1 MPVVAMKFELDDNPL
16 GTNRITA
23 YSAAGVVVSD
33 TCYSNALIVTPDTVI
48 PDWPPRVLADI
59 ALQHMQQLL
68 QLQPEII
75 LLGTGSNLCF
85 PAQELLHPVQVAGV
99 GVEVM
104 DTGAACR
111 AYNFLSAE
119 GRRIVAALLPIDT
132 G

>member
-23 YSAAGVVVSD
+23 YSTAGVVVSD

-68 QLQPEII
+68 HRSWIP
-75 LLGTGSNLCF
+75 G
-85 PAQELLHPVQVAGV
+85 PPVARTTFSPPKAGV
-99 GVEVM
+99 
-104 DTGAACR
+104 
-111 AYNFLSAE
+111 LS
-119 GRRIVAALLPIDT
+119 PPCCP
-132 G
+132 